1 MTVDP
6 PIPVPPEQYG
16 GIERIVDMLV
26 RGLLDRGHE
35 VTLFAHPESI
45 VPCRLVPYPSRPR
58 RGESLV
64 NTWHVS
70 AHILRGRFD
79 LVHSHARLAYL
90 LPILPL
96 SIPKIMTYG
105 RHISR
110 RSIEW
115 GNRLSRGTLYFT
127 GVSRYLLRDFDGFER
142 VHTIHNAADE
152 RAHTFHGDVSA
163 DAPLVFLG
171 RLEEIKGPHL
181 AIDVAKRS
189 GRRLILAG
197 NRPSGCQ
204 HDAYFREKIE
214 PYLHDDSIKY
224 IGPVNDSE
232 KNKLLGTAA
241 ALLMPILWDEPF
253 GMVMAEAFAC
263 GTPVVALN
271 RGAVREIVDDGV
283 TGFVCD
289 SVEEMVGGVNRIH
302 AIRRE
307 ECWRAMENRFSS
319 RVMVSAYERLYMD
332 IVGAGKSAT
341 QTTSGKH

>member
-26 RGLLDRGHE
+26 RGLLDRGHD
-35 VTLFAHPESI
+35 VTLFAHPEST
-45 VPCRLVPYPSRPR
+45 VPCRLVPYPTCRHRS
-58 RGESLV
+58 ELLV
-64 NTWHVS
+64 NARHVS
-70 AHILRGRFD
+70 AHVLRGKFD

-90 LPILPL
+90 LPILPM
-96 SIPKIMTYG
+96 SIPKVMTYG

-115 GNRLSRGTLYFT
+115 GNRLSHGTLHFT
-127 GVSRYLLRDFDGFER
+127 GVSRYLLRDFGSSER
-142 VHTIHNAADE
+142 VHVIYNAADE
-152 RAHTFHGDVSA
+152 RQYTLRTAVSP

-181 AIDVAKRS
+181 AVDVAKRS

-197 NRPSGCQ
+197 NRPLGRQ
-204 HDAYFREKIE
+204 HDTYFREQIE
-214 PYLHDDSIKY
+214 PHLHHDSIEY
-224 IGPVNDSE
+224 VGPVNDSE
-232 KNKLLGTAA
+232 KNLLLGSAA

-253 GMVMAEAFAC
+253 GMVMVEAFAC
-263 GTPVVALN
+263 GTPVIALD

-283 TGFVCD
+283 TGFVCET
-289 SVEEMVGGVNRIH
+289 VEEMVAGVSRIQC
-302 AIRRE
+302 IDRQ
-307 ECWRAMENRFSS
+307 ECWRAMEDRFSS

-332 IVGAGKSAT
+332 IVGARERAT
-341 QTTSGKH
+341 RTTSRKH